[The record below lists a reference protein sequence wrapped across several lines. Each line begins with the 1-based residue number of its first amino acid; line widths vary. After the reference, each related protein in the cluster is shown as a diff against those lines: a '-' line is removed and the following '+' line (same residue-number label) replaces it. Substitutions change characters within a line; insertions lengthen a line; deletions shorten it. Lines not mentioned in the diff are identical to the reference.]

1 MERISFD
8 IARQDVADA
17 LHAEAASHGRSIEQE
32 VAALVETTYAGKSKV
47 AKSRKRDNW
56 VRDLV
61 QLAKELDLEDGFD
74 GLIPARTAE
83 NYHPPK
89 L

>member
-8 IARQDVADA
+8 IERQDVADA
-17 LHAEAASHGRSIEQE
+17 LHAEAASHGRSIEEE

-47 AKSRKRDNW
+47 AKTGRSDNW

-61 QLAKELDLEDGFD
+61 QLATDLELEDGFD
-74 GLIPARTAE
+74 GLIPIRTAE
-83 NYHPPK
+83 NYQPPK